1 MIIINNDIHNRGD
14 IKLMNKIETEKNNNQ
29 DVNLKETDINS
40 LKQLGQN
47 NPVTDTQSDI
57 HNLTIVGQIEG
68 HLALPPKNKTTKYE
82 HIIPQLIA
90 VEENPKIHGL
100 LVILN
105 TVGGDIEAG
114 LAISEMISS
123 MDKPIVS
130 LVLGG
135 GHSIGVPIAVAA
147 DHSFIVPTASMT
159 IHPIRLNGLVIG
171 VPQTYDYLDK
181 MQDRVIDFV
190 TEHSGITNEYFKKLM
205 FQTGSLVRDVG
216 TVLICIDAVEAKIID
231 DVGGLNK
238 SINKLKFFINN
249 RKENF
254 ND

>member
-1 MIIINNDIHNRGD
+1 
-14 IKLMNKIETEKNNNQ
+14 
-29 DVNLKETDINS
+29 
-40 LKQLGQN
+40 
-47 NPVTDTQSDI
+47 
-57 HNLTIVGQIEG
+57 
-68 HLALPPKNKTTKYE
+68 
-82 HIIPQLIA
+82 
-90 VEENPKIHGL
+90 
-100 LVILN
+100 
-105 TVGGDIEAG
+105 
-114 LAISEMISS
+114 MISS

-216 TVLICIDAVEAKIID
+216 TVLIGIDAVEAKIID